1 MVDEKKR
8 IKMDDNWGTPHF
20 RKAEFASRGWTLALP
35 DRFTFLLH
43 QLREAPSIR
52 LSPLGEME
60 MAMDQNL
67 GTLKI

>member
-67 GTLKI
+67 GTLR